1 MGSLIFQMGVF
12 LFLLL
17 LTFSCNLVDS
27 QIVTRKDVLQ
37 GNVFIDGK
45 SSIAKIDSDFISATM
60 DWWPPEKCDYGTC
73 SWGQASL
80 LNVEMDALQSS
91 TNHSLQAEL
100 RERTEQYNQLWIGC
114 QRQGLQRPS
123 TAELVSFRVKPR
135 FLSSRLSLD
144 EFSLAVILSNTFHA
158 CPNSGRMMLM
168 ELMRKKIM
176 NCKRVLNKKRN
187 YAQFHLDLV
196 HNRIIIAG

>member
-80 LNVEMDALQSS
+80 LNVEMDALQST

-100 RERTEQYNQLWIGC
+100 RERIEQYNQLWIGC
-114 QRQGLQRPS
+114 QRQ
-123 TAELVSFRVKPR
+123 VW
-135 FLSSRLSLD
+135 FLDFFLNLKWITCIKYVESLHK
-144 EFSLAVILSNTFHA
+144 FVHVLFM
-158 CPNSGRMMLM
+158 PN
-168 ELMRKKIM
+168 
-176 NCKRVLNKKRN
+176 
-187 YAQFHLDLV
+187 HDD
-196 HNRIIIAG
+196 